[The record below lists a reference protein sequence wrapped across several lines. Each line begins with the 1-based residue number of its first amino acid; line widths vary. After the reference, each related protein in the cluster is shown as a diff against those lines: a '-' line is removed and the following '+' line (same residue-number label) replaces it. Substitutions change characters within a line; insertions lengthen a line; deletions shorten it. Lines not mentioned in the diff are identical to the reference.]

1 MDTRFFKFLIFNQFL
16 EELLKHYNQKLNN
29 KHYLKVNNDIFILS
43 RLTSLSDDDKISLV
57 DEILSYNAQCC
68 DNVLKIKVFVV
79 KDGYAPK
86 VPSYININ
94 VTNSII
100 KSLTN

>member
-16 EELLKHYNQKLNN
+16 EELLKQYYEKLNN
-29 KHYLKVNNDIFILS
+29 KHYLRINNDIYLLS
-43 RLTSLSDDDKISLV
+43 RLTSLSDVDKISLV
-57 DEILSYNAQCC
+57 DEILSYNAECC
-68 DNVLKIKVFVV
+68 DNVLKIKVFIV
-79 KDGYAPK
+79 KDGNAQK
-86 VPSYININ
+86 NPSYININ